1 MVYAEWM
8 RNESKVYRNSP
19 FPDVVVLCI
28 CRQTTPTMSIPRT
41 WSMEPMVQKKVSD
54 RRHLSQFGFL
64 FRSVFIMKDMT
75 NTWTDDNDNN
85 DNHENN
91 ENIL

>member
-1 MVYAEWM
+1 
-8 RNESKVYRNSP
+8 
-19 FPDVVVLCI
+19 
-28 CRQTTPTMSIPRT
+28 
-41 WSMEPMVQKKVSD
+41 MEPMVQKKVSD

-64 FRSVFIMKDMT
+64 SRSVFIMKDRT

-91 ENIL
+91 ENILWKDQNYYEYKNNDNDDHYNGNNLDDDNDYNEKDNYCKED